1 MSRLHRATSSD
12 KDVVARINRFS
23 QLRSVERAVRPSVR
37 RRISLAG
44 AGRRQG
50 LLQRLQRLLEAVL
63 IAQASGRGL
72 ESAAAEIESVDA
84 ELDGLSLALSRVV
97 RATPLA
103 QFRST
108 LPEVVATHRGDAVA
122 LLDFWLDNMDWRN
135 EPIHL
140 VEYLITLL
148 ATDVVGGRTTL
159 VRDPASVS
167 VGVDRACAR
176 HADARGEP
184 SDDALVKAAAERLRE
199 TSICVLVQEDLEET
213 IVAMRE
219 VKERARA
226 CFFDRELLRSV
237 VQYNATVKNRFAVL
251 ASDHPGRG
259 GLVDRTLAALRAL
272 DASEPL
278 EAAVG

>member
-1 MSRLHRATSSD
+1 
-12 KDVVARINRFS
+12 
-23 QLRSVERAVRPSVR
+23 VRPSVR

-63 IAQASGRGL
+63 VAQARGRTL

-103 QFRST
+103 QFRAT

-122 LLDFWLDNMDWRN
+122 LLDYWLEHMDWRS

-148 ATDVVGGRTTL
+148 STDEVGGRTTL

-167 VGVDRACAR
+167 IGVDRACAR
-176 HADARGEP
+176 HADACGDL

-199 TSICVLVQEDLEET
+199 TSICVLVQDDLEET

-219 VKERARA
+219 VKESARA
-226 CFFDRELLRSV
+226 GFFDRDLLRSV
-237 VQYNATVKNRFAVL
+237 VQYNTTVKNRFAVL
-251 ASDHPGRG
+251 ASDHPDRG
-259 GLVDRTLAALRAL
+259 GVVERTLAALRAL
-272 DASEPL
+272 DGSEPL
-278 EAAVG
+278 TAVIS